1 VHAPVAALV
10 ARPQVCNAWRN
21 IDRALETLRD
31 ATIVQVRAASHCDF
45 EWPSDSYCRAT
56 CLATGGRER
65 RHRAEESIR
74 AIGLGFVQAIADG
87 GPDALARWKA
97 DIGPTL
103 QPDPRATEDTEDTD
117 DAEERS
123 DNSSNLREHGAR

>member
-1 VHAPVAALV
+1 
-10 ARPQVCNAWRN
+10 
-21 IDRALETLRD
+21 
-31 ATIVQVRAASHCDF
+31 
-45 EWPSDSYCRAT
+45 
-56 CLATGGRER
+56 
-65 RHRAEESIR
+65 
-74 AIGLGFVQAIADG
+74 VQAIADG